1 MDVQVLYD
9 YSQFQ
14 YLITNSVCLSVCLFV
29 ILEGNIYDPA
39 DIAIVNRSNGV
50 EENDI
55 TDELI
60 EFFGTKQDAL
70 NKIGDLS

>member
-1 MDVQVLYD
+1 M
-9 YSQFQ
+9 
-14 YLITNSVCLSVCLFV
+14 
-29 ILEGNIYDPA
+29 YDPA
-39 DIAIVNRSNGV
+39 DIVIVNRSNGV

-70 NKIGDLS
+70 DKFGDLP

>member
-1 MDVQVLYD
+1 VQVDVQALYD
-9 YSQFQ
+9 YSRSQ

-55 TDELI
+55 MDELI
-60 EFFGTKQDAL
+60 EFFVTKQDTL
-70 NKIGDLS
+70 D